1 MQLEEKRWRGGVHR
15 IRLVLDAGQ
24 WQVLVTA
31 EINFRVL

>member
-1 MQLEEKRWRGGVHR
+1 MQLEEKRWRGGVDG

-31 EINFRVL
+31 GINFRVL